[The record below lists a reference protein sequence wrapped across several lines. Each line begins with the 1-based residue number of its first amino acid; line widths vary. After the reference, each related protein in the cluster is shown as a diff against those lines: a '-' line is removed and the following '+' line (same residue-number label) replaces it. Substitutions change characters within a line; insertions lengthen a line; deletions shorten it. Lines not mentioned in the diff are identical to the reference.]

1 MISRTLLRKLKFKK
15 VESIKAYDAW
25 KGETWYRDDIEM
37 HVHYDPRDGYPLGSK
52 GTLIDFIE
60 QIIESVHGQYPYE

>member
-15 VESIKAYDAW
+15 VESDAW

-37 HVHYDPRDGYPLGSK
+37 FVHYDPRDGYPLGSK
-52 GTLIDFIE
+52 GTLIDLIE
-60 QIIESVHGQYPYE
+60 LVIESVHGLYPY